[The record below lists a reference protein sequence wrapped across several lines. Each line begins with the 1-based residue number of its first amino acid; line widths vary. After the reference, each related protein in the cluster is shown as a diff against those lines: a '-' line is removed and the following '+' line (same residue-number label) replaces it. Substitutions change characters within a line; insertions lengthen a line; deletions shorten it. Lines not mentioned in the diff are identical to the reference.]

1 MIVTIHQP
9 EHMPWLGFLDK
20 IASADLFVVLDTVQF
35 RKNYFQ
41 NRNRI
46 RTDGGSA
53 WLTVPVRRPLLVP
66 IAEVRIDFDDR
77 RRRRYVNLLESSY
90 RRAPYFEELWPA
102 VHELLDVPGDLLVPL
117 NLRIIRF
124 LLEQLGIAT
133 PLVLASELG
142 LPLVVGG
149 TEVNHAIAVATGATA
164 YLSGP
169 SGRDYLDVRPF
180 AESGIEVAF
189 HDFHHPEYRQVHG
202 DFLPAMSAI
211 DLLFNEGPRCRDVL
225 RAEESERMP

>member
-9 EHMPWLGFLDK
+9 EHMPWLGFFDK

-46 RTDGGSA
+46 RTAGGSA
-53 WLTVPVRRPLLVP
+53 WITVPVRKPLLVP
-66 IAEVRIDFDDR
+66 IADVRTDFDDQ
-77 RRRRYVNLLESSY
+77 RRRRYLNLVEDSY
-90 RRAPYFEELWPA
+90 RRAPSFDEHWPA
-102 VHELLDVPGDLLVPL
+102 VRELLDGPGDRLAPV

-124 LLEQLGIAT
+124 FLEQLGIAT

-142 LPLVVGG
+142 LPAVVGG
-149 TEVNHAIAVATGATA
+149 TEVNHAIAVATGATT

-169 SGRDYLDVRPF
+169 SGRDYLDVGRF
-180 AESGIEVAF
+180 EDSGIEVAF
-189 HDFHHPEYRQVHG
+189 HEFHHPRYHQVHG
-202 DFLPAMSAI
+202 DFLPAMSTV
-211 DLLFNEGPRCRDVL
+211 DLLFNEGPRSPDVL
-225 RAEESERMP
+225 RGAASERMP